1 VWIVKKWIAATMQQ
15 LVLMVEELKKFPA
28 AAHDRFVIILI
39 HETITIHCVLRKL
52 EHNGTSVFNVEAHDA
67 ASFRF
72 DRADSIKSACLYDHL
87 AIVFPSATM
96 SGQANMP
103 CIAAAAR

>member
-1 VWIVKKWIAATMQQ
+1 MWVFLHWIAATVQQ
-15 LVLMVEELKKFPA
+15 LVLMVDEVEKFPA
-28 AAHDRFVIILI
+28 ATHDRFVIILI

-52 EHNGTSVFNVEAHDA
+52 EHNGTSVFDVKAHDA
-67 ASFRF
+67 VSFRF
-72 DRADSIKSACLYDHL
+72 GRADIIKSACLYAHL